1 MRLALYGLVQ
11 PLPCIH
17 LDYLTRYNVRATHL
31 VPNDFSLIANAM
43 MGWIT
48 MFPWWARDGNI
59 NFQPYHTYLII
70 IEDKNY

>member
-1 MRLALYGLVQ
+1 
-11 PLPCIH
+11 
-17 LDYLTRYNVRATHL
+17 
-31 VPNDFSLIANAM
+31 

-70 IEDKNY
+70 IEDKNYQN